1 MLHDLFEHNTDYLM
15 SCPTGVLLLHAGAAA
30 AGLTLTAAQNV
41 ILLEPFVSSGDEN
54 QAFARC
60 HRMGQRNQV
69 KCYILYMKDTIE
81 ERMLAYREKES
92 QFAKKKNKKKKRDG
106 GKDEEEEGGE
116 DVEEE
121 NDLSVLSDNRKEQIN
136 NDKLF
141 FICGLSETNSL

>member
-1 MLHDLFEHNTDYLM
+1 
-15 SCPTGVLLLHAGAAA
+15 
-30 AGLTLTAAQNV
+30 
-41 ILLEPFVSSGDEN
+41 
-54 QAFARC
+54 
-60 HRMGQRNQV
+60 
-69 KCYILYMKDTIE
+69 MKDTIE